1 MSLDEK
7 RPIIIKKVK
16 KAAHGHHGGAWK
28 IAYAD
33 FVTAM
38 MAFFL
43 LMWLLGSTTQADRQG
58 IAEYFQNPLKV
69 SLMGG
74 SGAGD
79 ATSIIQGGG
88 EDLTRSTGQ
97 VKRTQTG
104 TREIVT
110 RVSEESTGRLN
121 QLGTALKTLVEESPV
136 LKKFKNQLK
145 IDLTSEG
152 LRIQIIDEKDRPM
165 FAAGSD
171 RMEPHAREII
181 AEITPLLNGLPNRI
195 SITGH
200 TDSIP
205 YGPNERGYTNWELS
219 ADRANAARREMVRN
233 ALPDDK
239 VIRVTG
245 LASAVPLVRDDPTS
259 PVNRR
264 ITIVVLN
271 KAAEEELLKEPDNE
285 LEIGEASVEAT
296 EQEPELP
303 PQPEPELADPT
314 PVRRNELNPVLPPG
328 LPPVPGRV
336 ETPRQNPS
344 PGPAAEPSRTRGNGS
359 GAALPPA
366 SRNTEAP
373 AEQAAPAE
381 QPKLPPLRR
390 NPLNPIS
397 PPILPAIPGADQR

>member
-7 RPIIIKKVK
+7 RPIIIKKIK
-16 KAAHGHHGGAWK
+16 KGGHGHHGGAWK

-43 LMWLLGSTTQADRQG
+43 LMWLLGSTTRADLQG

-79 ATSIIQGGG
+79 ATSILQGGG
-88 EDLTRSTGQ
+88 EDLSRSTGQ
-97 VKRTQTG
+97 VKRTETG

-110 RVSEESTGRLN
+110 RISEESTGRLS
-121 QLGTALKTLVEESPV
+121 QLGKQLKELVEESPV

-152 LRIQIIDEKDRPM
+152 LRIQIIDEQDRPM

-181 AEITPLLNGLPNRI
+181 AEITALLAGLPNRI

-200 TDSIP
+200 TDAVP
-205 YGPNERGYTNWELS
+205 YGPNQRGYTNWELS
-219 ADRANAARREMVRN
+219 ADRANAARREMVLN
-233 ALPDDK
+233 ALPEDK

-245 LASAVPLVRDDPTS
+245 LASAVPLDRKDPDS

-264 ITIVVLN
+264 IAIIVLN
-271 KAAEEELLKEPDNE
+271 KQAEEELLKSPENE
-285 LEIGEASVEAT
+285 LEVGETSVEAAPAGPDS
-296 EQEPELP
+296 Q
-303 PQPEPELADPT
+303 PQPETVPAPPAAESP
-314 PVRRNELNPVLPPG
+314 PPRNELNPVTTPV
-328 LPPVPGRV
+328 LPPVPQRIDQSKDKAV
-336 ETPRQNPS
+336 PVQ
-344 PGPAAEPSRTRGNGS
+344 PAPQSK
-359 GAALPPA
+359 LPPA
-366 SRNTEAP
+366 SKNE
-373 AEQAAPAE
+373 
-381 QPKLPPLRR
+381 
-390 NPLNPIS
+390 LNPIR
-397 PPILPAIPGADQR
+397 PPELPAIPGAGRQ

>member
-7 RPIIIKKVK
+7 RPIIIKKIK
-16 KAAHGHHGGAWK
+16 KGGHGHHGGAWK

-43 LMWLLGSTTQADRQG
+43 LMWLLGSTTRADLQG

-79 ATSIIQGGG
+79 ATSILQGGG
-88 EDLTRSTGQ
+88 EDLSRSTGQ
-97 VKRTQTG
+97 VKRTETG

-110 RVSEESTGRLN
+110 RISEESTGRLS
-121 QLGTALKTLVEESPV
+121 QLGKQLKELVEESPI

-152 LRIQIIDEKDRPM
+152 LRIQIIDEQDRPM

-181 AEITPLLNGLPNRI
+181 AEITPLLAGLPNRI

-200 TDSIP
+200 TDAVP
-205 YGPNERGYTNWELS
+205 YGPNQRGYTNWELS
-219 ADRANAARREMVRN
+219 ADRANAARREMVLN
-233 ALPDDK
+233 ALPEDK

-245 LASAVPLVRDDPTS
+245 LASAVPLDRKDPDS

-264 ITIVVLN
+264 IAIIVLN
-271 KAAEEELLKEPDNE
+271 KQAEEELLKPPENE
-285 LEIGEASVEAT
+285 LEVGETSVEAALAGPDS
-296 EQEPELP
+296 QPKPETVPAP
-303 PQPEPELADPT
+303 PAAESPPP
-314 PVRRNELNPVLPPG
+314 RNELNPVTTPV
-328 LPPVPGRV
+328 LPPVPQRIDQPKDKAV
-336 ETPRQNPS
+336 PVQ
-344 PGPAAEPSRTRGNGS
+344 PAP
-359 GAALPPA
+359 
-366 SRNTEAP
+366 
-373 AEQAAPAE
+373 
-381 QPKLPPLRR
+381 QPKLPPASK
-390 NPLNPIS
+390 NELNPIR
-397 PPILPAIPGADQR
+397 PPELPAIPGAGRQ